1 MFLSAFFSTGRIIF
15 ILFFVIA
22 FTSVLVWSYKK
33 DIKNHERYYKNAG
46 KKVAFY
52 GGIIIAIFVALRIIF
67 GN

>member
-15 ILFFVIA
+15 IIFFVITFGA
-22 FTSVLVWSYKK
+22 ILVWSYKK

-46 KKVAFY
+46 KKVAIY
-52 GGIIIAIFVALRIIF
+52 GGLIIAIFLFIRIVF

>member
-46 KKVAFY
+46 KTVAIY

>member
-33 DIKNHERYYKNAG
+33 DIKNHEHYYKNAG
-46 KKVAFY
+46 KKVAIY
-52 GGIIIAIFVALRIIF
+52 GGIIIAIFVALSIIF